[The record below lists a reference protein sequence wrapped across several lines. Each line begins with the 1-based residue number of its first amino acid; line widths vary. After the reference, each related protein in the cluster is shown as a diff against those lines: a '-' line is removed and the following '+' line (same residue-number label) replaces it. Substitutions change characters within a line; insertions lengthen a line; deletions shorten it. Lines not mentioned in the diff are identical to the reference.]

1 MRDIGSCFSEQVVR
15 ISDSSCTNPLNQ
27 TCRPPKLIL
36 PSIQNAVT
44 CLYKLT
50 TSSQKQVNSITITIT
65 WCKTPIDQ
73 GLSITVGDDDPSS
86 SQNHQTFKINTNSR
100 IFRKKKGNKLFEAA
114 GGSKIDAFWDLSTAR
129 YDSGPDPVDG
139 FYVVIVVDSK
149 YGLLLGDSI
158 DEETITKKFKTSSIS
173 FTQFSLISRRECFS
187 GNTHYSTKAQFC
199 DNGAEHD
206 ILIRCGNEDES
217 GYKYPVLSV
226 CIDNKKVIRVK
237 KLQWNFRGNQII
249 FVDGLLVDCMWDVH
263 DWFFKPT
270 SGYAVFMFRTRSV
283 LDTRLWLQE
292 KLHKQEDKIEEFSLS
307 IYACK
312 NQ

>member
-15 ISDSSCTNPLNQ
+15 ISDSSCSNPLNQ
-27 TCRPPKLIL
+27 TCRPPKLIA
-36 PSIQNAVT
+36 SIQNVVT
-44 CLYKLT
+44 CLYKT
-50 TSSQKQVNSITITIT
+50 KFTSSQKQVNNITITIS
-65 WCKTPIDQ
+65 WCKTLIDQ
-73 GLSITVGDDDPSS
+73 GLSITVGDDPSS
-86 SQNHQTFKINTNSR
+86 HHQTIKISTNSR
-100 IFRKKKGNKLFEAA
+100 IFRKKKGSKFFEA

-129 YDSGPDPVDG
+129 YDSGPEPIDG

-149 YGLLLGDSI
+149 YGLLLGDNI
-158 DEETITKKFKTSSIS
+158 DEETITKKFKTSGIS
-173 FTQFSLISRRECFS
+173 FSQFSLISRRECFS

-199 DNGAEHD
+199 DNGTEHD

-217 GYKYPVLSV
+217 GYKHPVLSV

-249 FVDGLLVDCMWDVH
+249 FVDGLLVDLMWDVH

-270 SGYAVFMFRTRSV
+270 TGYAVFMFRTRSV
-283 LDTRLWLQE
+283 LDSRLWLQE
-292 KLHKQEDKIEEFSLS
+292 KVPKDEVEFSLS

>member
-1 MRDIGSCFSEQVVR
+1 MSDIGSCFSEQVVR
-15 ISDSSCTNPLNQ
+15 ISDSSCSNPLNQ
-27 TCRPPKLIL
+27 TCRPPKLI
-36 PSIQNAVT
+36 PSIQNVVT
-44 CLYKLT
+44 CLYMTKF
-50 TSSQKQVNSITITIT
+50 TSSQKQVNNITITIS
-65 WCKTPIDQ
+65 WCKTLIDQ
-73 GLSITVGDDDPSS
+73 GLSITVGDDPSS
-86 SQNHQTFKINTNSR
+86 HHQTFKINTNSR
-100 IFRKKKGNKLFEAA
+100 IFRKKKGSKFFEA

-129 YDSGPDPVDG
+129 YDSGPEPIDG

-149 YGLLLGDSI
+149 YGLLLGDNI
-158 DEETITKKFKTSSIS
+158 DEESITKKFKTSIS

-199 DNGAEHD
+199 DSGTEHD

-249 FVDGLLVDCMWDVH
+249 FVDGLLVDLMWDVH
-263 DWFFKPT
+263 DWFFKST
-270 SGYAVFMFRTRSV
+270 TGYAVFMFRTRSV
-283 LDTRLWLQE
+283 LDSRLWLQE
-292 KLHKQEDKIEEFSLS
+292 KIQKDQQDKLEFSLS